1 MNNSCFHV
9 GQVCNLSGQD
19 AILSYDY
26 FCDAIIR
33 HAGVNSAAEL
43 AKSFVQHG
51 EPRKS
56 WRLPLQRLGETEITK
71 PPNQWEETSHDG
83 S

>member
-1 MNNSCFHV
+1 MNNSCFPV

-33 HAGVNSAAEL
+33 HAGVNSSGAFHTHRSPFIAA
-43 AKSFVQHG
+43 AGRAAVSQVVWG
-51 EPRKS
+51 
-56 WRLPLQRLGETEITK
+56 GTK
-71 PPNQWEETSHDG
+71 AS
-83 S
+83 